1 MIIKMNHTN
10 YTHYHEMLQKD
21 ADIKYPFRDKERD
34 LYCKGG
40 SYHILKVFGS
50 DIYGQEKFLGAIVIA
65 EGCTDFL
72 HLNAFGREI

>member
-40 SYHILKVFGS
+40 S
-50 DIYGQEKFLGAIVIA
+50 
-65 EGCTDFL
+65 CTDFL